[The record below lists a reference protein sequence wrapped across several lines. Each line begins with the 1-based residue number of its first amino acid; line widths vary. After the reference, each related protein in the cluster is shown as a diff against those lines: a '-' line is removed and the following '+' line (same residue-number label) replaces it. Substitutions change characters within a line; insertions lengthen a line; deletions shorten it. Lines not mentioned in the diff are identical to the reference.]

1 MRRWVVAEAAA
12 SEEGTCARPAA
23 LWEFV
28 PSMYAS
34 MLHDKSQLPCLWE
47 SHMPPRQPLPSAE
60 DRWPWQSTV
69 KVLPSIKYT
78 HRSSPGW

>member
-47 SHMPPRQPLPSAE
+47 SHMPPRQPLPSGRGQMALAIYRE
-60 DRWPWQSTV
+60 RESAPEYQVHTS
-69 KVLPSIKYT
+69 
-78 HRSSPGW
+78 